1 MTTDEGDIML
11 DPFCGSGAGAVAAK
25 QMGRRYIGAD
35 LDPAY
40 QKEAQKKLQQ
50 AAPVKTGNAYLSLHL
65 GKIVSIRD
73 KDLQSLPPRR
83 HPEGLSA
90 QVANKPSLV
99 SQPMSSCQR
108 H

>member
-25 QMGRRYIGAD
+25 QMGRRYIGAE

-65 GKIVSIRD
+65 GKIVSVRD
-73 KDLQSLPPRR
+73 KDIQDLPLSPN
-83 HPEGLSA
+83 PEGLSVQA
-90 QVANKPSLV
+90 SNKPFLV